1 MQVGTLAIQHL
12 FEKDV
17 LYKVPLYQRPYVWN
31 QEEQWAPLWE
41 DLRRLAEQL
50 LAGKQPR
57 AHFLGASVQ
66 DRPPM
71 PPGQIETRLLIDGQ
85 QRLTTVQLFLRAFED
100 VSRSDEDTSYQQALA
115 KLTRNNHPLS
125 KQPHERFKVW
135 PTNADQEDFEK
146 VMQAGGRTVL
156 LSSYGVRA
164 NTKSLGRNIPDAYL
178 FFWDQISA
186 WLGEFESGPR
196 PLKIPALY
204 SAIRENVRLV
214 VIDLDDKDDAQ
225 LIFETLNARGT
236 PLLSADLVKNS
247 LLNEVLKDGGDVE
260 SAYKKY
266 WLTFDNDMAFWRK
279 QVGKGH
285 AKRARI
291 ETFLQHA
298 LTLMTKDEVSAGHLY
313 TAYRDYSTS
322 ESAGSPI
329 DRLETFRKYGE
340 IYKQFHGEQS
350 NPRISLFLERLE
362 TMDFGSVYPLL
373 LRLFD
378 ALASED
384 DTLVDTLGVLES
396 FLVRRMICRLSTRG
410 YARLFVDIANRLDT
424 TTNSIPAELQS
435 ILREGTAEIDRWPN
449 DEELKRAWLEYP
461 LYENLTRPR
470 VRLLLEAMEMALR
483 SDLSETKSVPRN
495 LTIEH
500 IMPQTWEQYW
510 PLAPDVLVVEATQ
523 RRNQL
528 IHTVGNL
535 TLLNHKLNPKQSN
548 KPWIDSAD
556 GLNGKRGA
564 LNEHSVLY
572 LNKELVDHETWDE
585 SKIQLRGM
593 ELFSLAKATWP
604 GPS

>member
-1 MQVGTLAIQHL
+1 
-12 FEKDV
+12 
-17 LYKVPLYQRPYVWN
+17 
-31 QEEQWAPLWE
+31 
-41 DLRRLAEQL
+41 
-50 LAGKQPR
+50 
-57 AHFLGASVQ
+57 
-66 DRPPM
+66 
-71 PPGQIETRLLIDGQ
+71 
-85 QRLTTVQLFLRAFED
+85 
-100 VSRSDEDTSYQQALA
+100 
-115 KLTRNNHPLS
+115 
-125 KQPHERFKVW
+125 
-135 PTNADQEDFEK
+135 
-146 VMQAGGRTVL
+146 
-156 LSSYGVRA
+156 
-164 NTKSLGRNIPDAYL
+164 
-178 FFWDQISA
+178 
-186 WLGEFESGPR
+186 
-196 PLKIPALY
+196 
-204 SAIRENVRLV
+204 
-214 VIDLDDKDDAQ
+214 
-225 LIFETLNARGT
+225 
-236 PLLSADLVKNS
+236 
-247 LLNEVLKDGGDVE
+247 
-260 SAYKKY
+260 
-266 WLTFDNDMAFWRK
+266 
-279 QVGKGH
+279 
-285 AKRARI
+285 
-291 ETFLQHA
+291 
-298 LTLMTKDEVSAGHLY
+298 
-313 TAYRDYSTS
+313 
-322 ESAGSPI
+322 
-329 DRLETFRKYGE
+329 
-340 IYKQFHGEQS
+340 
-350 NPRISLFLERLE
+350 
-362 TMDFGSVYPLL
+362 
-373 LRLFD
+373 
-378 ALASED
+378 
-384 DTLVDTLGVLES
+384 
-396 FLVRRMICRLSTRG
+396 MICRLSTRG